1 MFGSIKKN
9 NPLISVIIP
18 VYKVEKYLR
27 KCVESI
33 MQQKFTGFELIL
45 VDDGSPDNCPAICD
59 EYSRKDERIK
69 VIHKVNG
76 GISDARNAGMAVAQ
90 GDFIMFMDGDDY
102 WEGSSFLDKL
112 TERIKS
118 NSADVTLY
126 GTKNLNY
133 LTGEEHVIRSN
144 YDVSALRS
152 NRDNAIRSLF
162 KTRQFPRTAWVLAV
176 RKKLIIENQL
186 YFVKGI
192 KSEDVDWLI
201 NVFLRA
207 RSFDAV
213 NDAFYIY
220 VTNRPEAATL
230 FVDTGNVKGIFHS
243 LNRWM
248 PVLEADN
255 NPVNRLLLSYL
266 ATQYI
271 ISLLGFAQLPENE
284 KRKLMPEMRQYR
296 SVLRYADNPRT
307 LVSKAVVHLLGI
319 RAGSRVL
326 LKIYRGMN

>member
-1 MFGSIKKN
+1 MSDNVKYH

-18 VYKVEKYLR
+18 VYKVEKYLD
-27 KCVESI
+27 KCVASI
-33 MQQKFTGFELIL
+33 LQQTFTDFELIL

-59 EYSRKDERIK
+59 EYRLRDSRIK

-76 GISDARNAGMAVAQ
+76 GVSDARNEGIAVAQ

-112 TERIKS
+112 MERIKS

-144 YDVSALRS
+144 YNVSALRS
-152 NRDNAIRSLF
+152 NREDAIRSLF

-176 RKKLIIENQL
+176 RKKLITENQL

-201 NVFLRA
+201 NVFVHA
-207 RSFDAV
+207 QSFDAV

-230 FVDTGNVKGIFHS
+230 FVDTRNVKDIFQS
-243 LNRWM
+243 LNRWT
-248 PVLEADN
+248 PVLKADN

-307 LVSKAVVHLLGI
+307 LVSKAVVDVLGI